1 MSFLKSK
8 WVLAFLALAITLS
21 MHTVMLLPVLKSL
34 KPVIAVPEEKIFENN
49 SIFWVFRTR
58 EMETLIQNLREKNA
72 SIAKKE
78 KEMSLLSQRL
88 EAEKQELSSLK
99 DSIDRAQKTFS
110 QKITEI
116 QQGEKK
122 NLKALATI
130 YSAMPPDTVVK
141 VFGHMD
147 DVLLVK
153 ILTFMGA
160 EAVGGVFQSMST
172 VGGLDGVS
180 PDRVARLSELMRLR
194 LAESK

>member
-21 MHTVMLLPVLKSL
+21 MNTVMLLPVLKSL

-147 DVLLVK
+147 DALLVK

>member
-1 MSFLKSK
+1 MGILKSR
-8 WVLAFLALAITLS
+8 WVIAFLALAISLS
-21 MHTVMLLPVLKSL
+21 MNALLQLSALKSL
-34 KPVIAVPEEKIFENN
+34 KPVCVVPEEKVFEDH
-49 SIFWVFRTR
+49 SVFWVFRTR
-58 EMETLIQNLREKNA
+58 EMETLIQNLREKNGL
-72 SIAKKE
+72 IAKKE
-78 KEMSLLSQRL
+78 KEIALLSQRL
-88 EAEKQELSSLK
+88 EADRAELKALK
-99 DSIDRAQKTFS
+99 EGIDRAQKTFS
-110 QKITEI
+110 QKITEVKKS
-116 QQGEKK
+116 EKK

-130 YSAMPPDTVVK
+130 YAAMPPDTVVK

-194 LAESK
+194 LAEEK

>member
-8 WVLAFLALAITLS
+8 WVLAFLALVITLS

-99 DSIDRAQKTFS
+99 DGIDRAQKTFS

-153 ILTFMGA
+153 ILTFMGP

-194 LAESK
+194 LSESK